1 MRHLTDDFRR
11 QAWAG
16 FATGIIIGLTLT
28 LAVGLAAVIL
38 GHLCIIQGGGSCPV
52 LW

>member
-1 MRHLTDDFRR
+1 MTDDLRR

-38 GHLCIIQGGGSCPV
+38 GHLCIIQGGGSCP
-52 LW
+52 LPW